1 MAEGTRV
8 VIFCRIYQQ
17 LFTAENL
24 IYKNITALYTESIP
38 FLVEGKSAAPGLK
51 GCYQPCSCRHHFH
64 DLQRNIHRLMTT
76 TLILVIEATKTKK

>member
-64 DLQRNIHRLMTT
+64 DLQRLMTT